1 MLFETLNI
9 FEKSQERLIYI
20 LHYIYDATCLFEI
33 NGNDAD
39 CERLFVYIIQNAI
52 QTVYITIHLKNGP
65 AYL

>member
-39 CERLFVYIIQNAI
+39 CERLFVYII
-52 QTVYITIHLKNGP
+52 
-65 AYL
+65 